1 MIEYKDVRFFTV
13 KYDDYRLEAH
23 LNELRE
29 VVHFIVTGDTSKHS
43 LIVLLAIAEGQ
54 IAIAGFLFKEG
65 YTCAFENKAVWVNPQ
80 HLKEK

>member
-1 MIEYKDVRFFTV
+1 MIEHKEVRFFTV
-13 KYDDYRLEAH
+13 KYDDYCLESH
-23 LNELRE
+23 LDESSK

-54 IAIAGFLFKEG
+54 IALAGLLFKEG
-65 YTCAFENKAVWVNPQ
+65 YTCAFENKAVWIKYP